1 MDCHFLL
8 QGNLP
13 GIPRDPKTQGL
24 NPRLWCLL
32 RWQADSLPLSHLGS
46 PQWDTSQDIRDKG
59 QMRWPQA
66 GHVPQE
72 EVTVLL
78 KATSF
83 LPPSLSFWAQGCYPL
98 GFQAETHPH
107 LGDESLGRYSS
118 PESSSFDRA
127 TWSLPTLTGAPL
139 EGSWILAMAVRYQR
153 HGKTVGGGE
162 TQLLT
167 HLPFRRRN
175 CQDWQVALPNSNLV
189 ARVWDCLRNS
199 RQHMLS
205 KQLFLAFKQ
214 GSVLL

>member
-1 MDCHFLL
+1 
-8 QGNLP
+8 
-13 GIPRDPKTQGL
+13 
-24 NPRLWCLL
+24 
-32 RWQADSLPLSHLGS
+32 
-46 PQWDTSQDIRDKG
+46 
-59 QMRWPQA
+59 MRWPQA

-139 EGSWILAMAVRYQR
+139 EGSWILAMAVRFQR
-153 HGKTVGGGE
+153 HGKTVGGDRFVITSLKSQERLIISVHHIISHILQE
-162 TQLLT
+162 TNYFEFIFPKLK
-167 HLPFRRRN
+167 
-175 CQDWQVALPNSNLV
+175 LV
-189 ARVWDCLRNS
+189 LIGINRLNFVNW
-199 RQHMLS
+199 
-205 KQLFLAFKQ
+205 
-214 GSVLL
+214 